1 MLEGNKKYRDG
12 TVIKQFSHEDEKL
25 KSLVVKD
32 LEDEELTDW
41 IEVSISVE
49 KTAKEEEAVHP
60 IPPIL

>member
-12 TVIKQFSHEDEKL
+12 TVIKQFSNEDEKL

-41 IEVSISVE
+41 VEVSISVE
-49 KTAKEEEAVHP
+49 KTSKVEDKIHP

>member
-12 TVIKQFSHEDEKL
+12 TVIKQFSNEDEKL
-25 KSLVVKD
+25 KSIVVKD

-41 IEVSISVE
+41 IEVSINVE
-49 KTAKEEEAVHP
+49 KKTKEEEEVHP